1 MRARTV
7 AGAASLV
14 LAAAASTVW
23 LVVPAY
29 NSVTVSAST
38 TAPARATEIH
48 RTLVAVYGWHVAWFL
63 AIPVAVAGLGLAV
76 RRPWALIPA
85 ATLLWLFVLATGFS
99 IGLLYLPAA
108 GAMIV
113 AAVLA
118 TAERTRTR

>member
-1 MRARTV
+1 MRPGTV

-29 NSVTVSAST
+29 TAVTVSAST
-38 TAPARATEIH
+38 TAPARTTEIH
-48 RTLVAVYGWHVAWFL
+48 QTLLAVNGWRVTWFL
-63 AIPVAVAGLGLAV
+63 AIPVVIAAFAVAV
-76 RRPWALIPA
+76 RRRWALIPA

-113 AAVLA
+113 AAVLETTDKA
-118 TAERTRTR
+118 RTR